1 MQNELSP
8 IRLFFEA
15 SFTVQCVMLL
25 LLVVSIVSLGI
36 IWKKYRMI
44 GAAVKRADKF
54 EKLFW
59 AGGDLTTIYQNT
71 KNDPKVGMVG
81 LFHAG
86 FSEFSKMTKQNV
98 SPEQLIDATRRSMQ
112 VERLREI
119 DRLESNLATLA
130 TVGSTSPYV
139 GLFGTVWGI
148 MGAFIALGAVKY
160 PTLADV
166 APSIAEAL
174 IATAMGLVAA
184 IPAVIAYNRFA
195 DKVDRLET
203 RYSAFMEEFAAILQR
218 HANNKGA

>member
-1 MQNELSP
+1 MHTELSP
-8 IRLFFEA
+8 ISLFFEA
-15 SFTVQCVMLL
+15 STTVQLVMIVLFLASLL
-25 LLVVSIVSLGI
+25 SLGI
-36 IWKKYRMI
+36 IWKKHRI
-44 GAAVKRADKF
+44 ISKAVSRADKF
-54 EKLFW
+54 EKMFW
-59 AGGDLTTIYQNT
+59 AGGDLSNIFQTTQ
-71 KNDPKVGMVG
+71 NDPKVGMVG

-86 FSEFSKMTKQNV
+86 FSEFSKLSKQNV
-98 SPEQLIDATRRSMQ
+98 SSEQLIDATRRSMQ
-112 VERLREI
+112 VERLREV

-130 TVGSTSPYV
+130 TIGSTSPYV

-203 RYSAFMEEFAAILQR
+203 RYQAFMEEFAAILQR
-218 HANNKGA
+218 HATKRGS

>member
-8 IRLFFEA
+8 IRLFLEA
-15 SFTVQCVMLL
+15 SLVVQGVMLL
-25 LLVVSIVSLGI
+25 LLLVSLMSLGI
-36 IWKKYRMI
+36 IWKKYRTISM
-44 GAAVKRADKF
+44 AVKRADKF

-59 AGGDLTTIYQNT
+59 SGGALSTIYQSTLNE
-71 KNDPKVGMVG
+71 PKEGLVG
-81 LFHAG
+81 LFYVG
-86 FSEFSKMTKQNV
+86 FSEFSKLSKQEI
-98 SPEQLIDATRRSMQ
+98 SAEQLIDATRRTMQ
-112 VERLREI
+112 VERLREV

-218 HANNKGA
+218 HSSTRSS

>member
-8 IRLFFEA
+8 IQLFLEA
-15 SFTVQCVMLL
+15 STTVQLVMLL
-25 LLVVSIVSLGI
+25 LLLASIMSLGI
-36 IWKKYRMI
+36 IWKKYRTI
-44 GAAVKRADKF
+44 KAAVASADKF

-59 AGGDLTTIYQNT
+59 AGGDLTQILEKT
-71 KNDPKVGMVG
+71 KGLPKLGMVG
-81 LFHAG
+81 LFHTG
-86 FSEFSKMTKQNV
+86 FNEFSRLSKQNV
-98 SPEQLIDATRRSMQ
+98 PAEQLIDATRRSMQ

-148 MGAFIALGAVKY
+148 MGAFIALASVKN

-203 RYSAFMEEFAAILQR
+203 RYQTFMEEFASILQR
-218 HANNKGA
+218 HAFKNGK

>member
-1 MQNELSP
+1 MHNELSP
-8 IRLFFEA
+8 IRLFLEA

-25 LLVVSIVSLGI
+25 LFFVSVMSLGI
-36 IWKKYRMI
+36 IWKKYI
-44 GAAVKRADKF
+44 TIKTAVNRADKF

-59 AGGDLTTIYQNT
+59 AGGDLTAIYQKT
-71 KNDPKVGMVG
+71 KDEPKEGMSG

-86 FSEFSKMTKQNV
+86 FSEFSKLSKQEV
-98 SPEQLIDATRRSMQ
+98 TSEQLIDATRRSMQ

-218 HANNKGA
+218 HATKRGS

>member
-44 GAAVKRADKF
+44 GTAVKRADKF

-86 FSEFSKMTKQNV
+86 FSEFSKMAKQNV

-218 HANNKGA
+218 HAHNKGA

>member
-1 MQNELSP
+1 
-8 IRLFFEA
+8 
-15 SFTVQCVMLL
+15 
-25 LLVVSIVSLGI
+25 
-36 IWKKYRMI
+36 
-44 GAAVKRADKF
+44 
-54 EKLFW
+54 
-59 AGGDLTTIYQNT
+59 
-71 KNDPKVGMVG
+71 
-81 LFHAG
+81 
-86 FSEFSKMTKQNV
+86 
-98 SPEQLIDATRRSMQ
+98 
-112 VERLREI
+112 LREV

-218 HANNKGA
+218 HATRRDA

>member
-218 HANNKGA
+218 HANNKGG